1 MIVELNKEDLCN
13 LLGGTTPPLKLLNKI
28 SRMGLGYY
36 TGGFD
41 DRWTWRLDISCEDYT
56 EQDLWNLYKEI
67 TKDDK

>member
-36 TGGFD
+36 PGGFD
-41 DRWTWRLDISCEDYT
+41 DRWTWRLDISC
-56 EQDLWNLYKEI
+56 
-67 TKDDK
+67 

>member
-41 DRWTWRLDISCEDYT
+41 DRWTYD
-56 EQDLWNLYKEI
+56 
-67 TKDDK
+67 

>member
-1 MIVELNKEDLCN
+1 MVVELNKEDLFN
-13 LLGGTTPPLKLLNKI
+13 LLGGTTPPLKLLTKI

-41 DRWTWRLDISCEDYT
+41 DRWTWRLDIACEDYT
-56 EQDLWNLYKEI
+56 EQELWDLYKEI